1 MKTNRP
7 IIDRILLNRLVA
19 IITSF
24 IMGVLKIISSNVKV
38 DDTNVVPKPPK
49 ERKFPWLRKKVDTLK
64 STDNE

>member
-7 IIDRILLNRLVA
+7 IIDRIIFNRLVA

-24 IMGVLKIISSNVKV
+24 VLGVLKIISSNIKV

-49 ERKFPWLRKKVDTLK
+49 EPRFPWLRKKVDKLK
-64 STDNE
+64 STENE